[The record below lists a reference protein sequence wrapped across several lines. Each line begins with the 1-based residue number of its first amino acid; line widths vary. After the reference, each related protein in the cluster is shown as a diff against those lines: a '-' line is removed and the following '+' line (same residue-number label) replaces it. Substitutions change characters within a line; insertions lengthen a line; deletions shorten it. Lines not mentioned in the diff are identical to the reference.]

1 MYNNIKDVK
10 GYNFSPNTTTLKD
23 VNHKDDKKMSE
34 KKRQRKE
41 EIKREIRKKTAGYI
55 VAGLALVG
63 GLAWNDAIK
72 SFIELYFPKAGNT
85 VIAKLVYALF
95 VTIIIVVASYYVTKF
110 LAEEEDK
117 KK

>member
-1 MYNNIKDVK
+1 
-10 GYNFSPNTTTLKD
+10 
-23 VNHKDDKKMSE
+23 MSE

-41 EIKREIRKKTAGYI
+41 ELKREVRKKTAGYI

-85 VIAKLVYALF
+85 VIAKTVYALF
-95 VTIIIVVASYYVTKF
+95 ITIVIAIASYYVTKLF
-110 LAEEEDK
+110 VEEEDK